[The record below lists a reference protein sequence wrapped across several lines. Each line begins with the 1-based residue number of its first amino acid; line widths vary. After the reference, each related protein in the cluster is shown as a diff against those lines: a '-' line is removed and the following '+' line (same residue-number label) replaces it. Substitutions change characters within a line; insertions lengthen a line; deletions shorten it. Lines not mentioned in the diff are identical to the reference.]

1 MSDAPESGDTDK
13 NSREHADGLLDVSL
27 SDGLVPTVDRSASR
41 GRSGNRSIRA
51 ADLDLDVAKRHS
63 RRLLSEHHRDNIG
76 GEDAD
81 GRTKKDDPKQ
91 VKNANFP
98 QAVWL
103 SKSLGMNDD
112 LKNRASSVEPFNVGT
127 PSQAREKQ
135 ATHQQ
140 KVTAQ

>member
-1 MSDAPESGDTDK
+1 
-13 NSREHADGLLDVSL
+13 L
-27 SDGLVPTVDRSASR
+27 S
-41 GRSGNRSIRA
+41 
-51 ADLDLDVAKRHS
+51 K
-63 RRLLSEHHRDNIG
+63 HHRDNIG

-81 GRTKKDDPKQ
+81 GPTKKDGPKQ
-91 VKNANFP
+91 VKKANFP

-112 LKNRASSVEPFNVGT
+112 LKDRASSVEPFNVGT